1 MLINHPKKNR
11 IVLVILSLA
20 LGFTFCSNPRKK
32 TEKSMNS
39 VVDSLFPDL
48 PKSMSFFGQPCS
60 LRDVDI
66 RERLDREIM
75 VNTYF
80 QSSTSLIIKRS
91 SRYFPVIESILR
103 SEGVPEDFKY
113 LCVIESNL
121 SNVTSPAGAAGFWQF
136 MPFTAPEYELKI
148 SSEIDERLHLEKSTR
163 AACKLIKSNYK
174 LFQNWLNA
182 CAAYNRGPG
191 GLARDLSLQ
200 GVDHYFDAEMNPE
213 TARYVFRI
221 MAIKLIL
228 ENPEMYGYH
237 LPHEAR
243 YPAYHTRKITIT
255 KPILDLTSWSLN
267 QGINRKIL
275 RILNPWIL
283 GNQLTKSSLPCTIEL
298 PTNRSL
304 FIPRHSV

>member
-1 MLINHPKKNR
+1 PKQK
-11 IVLVILSLA
+11 S
-20 LGFTFCSNPRKK
+20 
-32 TEKSMNS
+32 EKATNS
-39 VVDSLFPDL
+39 SVDFGVPSL
-48 PKSMSFFGQPCS
+48 PKSINFFGQRCS
-60 LRDVDI
+60 LSDVDV

-113 LCVIESNL
+113 LCAIESNL

-136 MPFTAPEYELKI
+136 MPFTAPEYGLKI

-174 LFQNWLNA
+174 LFHNWLNA

-191 GLARDLSLQ
+191 GLAQDLSIQ
-200 GVDHYFDAEMNPE
+200 GVEHYFDAEMNPE

-221 MAIKLIL
+221 MAMKLIL

-237 LPHEAR
+237 LPGEAR

-255 KPILDLTSWSLN
+255 KPIHDLTSWALQ

-283 GNQLTKSSLPCTIEL
+283 GNQLTNSSLPCSIEL

-304 FIPRHSV
+304 FIPRHSL

>member
-1 MLINHPKKNR
+1 MLLNHPKKNR
-11 IVLVILSLA
+11 IVLIILSLSM
-20 LGFTFCSNPRKK
+20 GFSSCSNPRQKS
-32 TEKSMNS
+32 EKSTNS
-39 VVDSLFPDL
+39 QVDSGVPAL
-48 PKSMSFFGQPCS
+48 PKSINFFGQPCS
-60 LRDVDI
+60 LSDVDV

-103 SEGVPEDFKY
+103 KEGVPEDFKY
-113 LCVIESNL
+113 LCAIESNL

-136 MPFTAPEYELKI
+136 MPFTAPEYGLKI

-174 LFQNWLNA
+174 LFHNWLNA

-191 GLARDLSLQ
+191 GLAQDLSIQ
-200 GVDHYFDAEMNPE
+200 GVEHFFDAEMNPE

-221 MAIKLIL
+221 MAMKLIL

-237 LPHEAR
+237 LPSESR
-243 YPAYHTRKITIT
+243 YPAYQTRKITIA
-255 KPILDLTSWSLN
+255 KPIQDLTSWSLH
-267 QGINRKIL
+267 QGFNRKIL

-304 FIPRHSV
+304 FIPRHSL